1 MKDFRRLIAQFILIG
16 LLFTVAVGCND
27 KNEAMRQD
35 LEKMQL
41 DLDTR
46 IQKLKQIE
54 KRVTQLDLVDLVEK
68 GDFLHEVYFNFKKD
82 ISEKDKANFLAILS
96 ELKNIPEAKGT
107 QIGIPKDTG
116 DKRIRSDYDMV
127 LHMSFNNLAD
137 YQTYQNHETHLSV
150 KKRIGSMLS
159 APPFVYD
166 FEIK

>member
-1 MKDFRRLIAQFILIG
+1 MKDFLKLSTRLFFIG
-16 LLFTVAVGCND
+16 LFIIVVAGCND
-27 KNEAMRQD
+27 KNAAMQKQ
-35 LEKMQL
+35 LHKMQQ

-46 IQKLKQIE
+46 IQKLQHIE
-54 KRVTQLDLVDLVEK
+54 QKVASIDLVEK
-68 GDFLHEVYFNFKKD
+68 GDFLHAVYFNFKEN
-82 ISEKDKANFLAILS
+82 ISEKDRTEFLVILN
-96 ELKNIPEAKGT
+96 ELKTIAEAKGT

-137 YQTYQNHETHLSV
+137 YQTYQKHETHLSV
-150 KKRIGSMLS
+150 KNRIGSMLA